1 MKTSPIPTRPFD
13 EANVKR
19 DGGGRFDQKVGTP
32 ADIALPVQPEFESP
46 MDAKTFTEFRK
57 RFHELPTAAEKVA
70 VIEERWDSWSHT
82 QREKNL
88 NAVTNIA
95 SLIPNSP
102 RVLDDIFVGEYG
114 AKADAAFVGNTFS
127 AAGAR
132 YKVLLSYRAMEPTDE
147 EQADDRERVLHAAAW
162 SLKSPRH
169 KMVLDLLATD
179 TDPRVRAA
187 VALNRSTSPD
197 TLSKLVEDPDMT
209 VRRHALYNDSTP
221 MEAKKKGALGYDVS
235 EEDYTVLRDAFVE
248 RHTPID
254 DGI

>member
-13 EANVKR
+13 ETSVKR

-32 ADIALPVQPEFESP
+32 ADIALPAQPEFESP
-46 MDAKTFTEFRK
+46 LDAKTFTEFRK
-57 RFHELPTAAEKVA
+57 RFHQLPSNAEKVA

-95 SLIPNSP
+95 SLTPNSP

-132 YKVLLSYRAMEPTDE
+132 YKVLLSYRAMEPTSE
-147 EQADDRERVLHAAAW
+147 EEADDRERVLHAAAW

-179 TDPRVRAA
+179 NDPRVRAA

-197 TLSKLVEDPDMT
+197 TLAKLAKDPDVT
-209 VRRHALYNDSTP
+209 VREHAIYNESTP
-221 MEAKKKGALGYDVS
+221 MEAKANSALAYDNTQD
-235 EEDYTVLRDAFVE
+235 EHETLRDAFVD
-248 RHTPID
+248 RYSPLD